1 MFYRQGRCYAALPRS
16 PDEAILRFVEK
27 LAQAGVLLRI
37 PCRNTCR
44 YRLPPDEP
52 EA

>member
-1 MFYRQGRCYAALPRS
+1 MRS
-16 PDEAILRFVEK
+16 YLEDEQLEK

-37 PCRNTCR
+37 QRRNTCR
-44 YRLPPDEP
+44 YRLTPEEP